1 MRYIAIGLAF
11 VAVLGVA
18 PGPATAGEFTDVIDA
33 ADQRYNGD
41 PFDLTL
47 RVGYERVFKKGD
59 IRRESFNTIP
69 HEWDYYG
76 YVNVGEY
83 KQTTHI
89 LNMELD
95 IGLFHDISLKTRLPL
110 VLSDTRELTRKSG
123 FEWPDDFNGDGTGDA
138 LFSLPFKSPDRSGID
153 YIAVG
158 LWWGILDQGRDD
170 TKPNWTVFV
179 EGRFSVGDEM
189 VAACKSSGD
198 QCSEG
203 YDNAGNAVTAPS
215 KGGISRGVHEIA
227 GGLRLSRRYSI
238 VEPYFG
244 IEALIGFSKGG
255 TNFFIHNNSIGQLNT
270 RPPAVGT
277 IDIGLEFIPWE
288 VPDKG
293 RKLVIGVGT
302 GGKYHSEGRDFTP
315 LFDALGTSAYFLGQP
330 YGDFNGDG
338 INNGGEEEAATQGNA
353 WTGMTDVENY
363 ATIFG
368 KVFIAIEPAK
378 YVKFRVGSNFAHETE
393 HFITKTD
400 QCPSDQV
407 LSDGSGCAVYNW
419 GHRPELDKPGNR
431 FRSEKTFIWDFF
443 VDATA
448 QF

>member
-1 MRYIAIGLAF
+1 MRYIAIGLVF
-11 VAVLGVA
+11 VAVLGFA
-18 PGPATAGEFTDVIDA
+18 PGRASAGEFTDVIDA

-47 RVGYERVFKKGD
+47 RVGYERFYKQGD
-59 IRRESFNTIP
+59 IRRESFRTTP
-69 HEWDYYG
+69 HDWDYYG
-76 YVNVGEY
+76 YVNVAEY
-83 KQTTHI
+83 KQVTHI

-95 IGLFHDISLKTRLPL
+95 IGLFHDISLKARLPL
-110 VLSDTRELTRKSG
+110 ILKDQRELNGKSS
-123 FEWPDDFNGDGTGDA
+123 FRWQDDFNGDGSPDA
-138 LFSLPFKSPDRSGID
+138 LFSTDFTSPDRSGID
-153 YIAVG
+153 YLAVG

-170 TKPNWTVFV
+170 TKPNWTVYV
-179 EGRFSVGDEM
+179 EGRFSVGEEM
-189 VAACKSSGD
+189 SAACKKSDVDCTDGWN
-198 QCSEG
+198 SEG
-203 YDNAGNAVTAPS
+203 NATTAGTD
-215 KGGISRGVHEIA
+215 GGISRGVHEIA
-227 GGLRLSRRYSI
+227 GGFRLSRRYGI
-238 VEPYFG
+238 AEPYFG
-244 IEALIGFSKGG
+244 LEALVGFSKGG
-255 TNFFIHNNSIGQLNT
+255 ANFFIDRNSVGQLNT

-277 IDIGLEFIPWE
+277 LDVGLEFIPWE

-302 GGKYHSEGRDFTP
+302 GGKYHSEGREFTP
-315 LFDALGTSAYFLGQP
+315 LFDALGTSSYFNEQP
-330 YGDFNGDG
+330 YVDFDGDG
-338 INNGGEEEAATQGNA
+338 ENDHGEEDAAVEGNS

-368 KVFIAIEPAK
+368 KVFIALEPAK
-378 YVKFRVGSNFAHETE
+378 YVKFRVGSNFSHETE

-431 FRSEKTFIWDFF
+431 FRAEKTFIWDFF
-443 VDATA
+443 IDATA